1 MVTLFYDCYRILT
14 SVYSNGAFV
23 KQAMSETPIDEKNR
37 AHVTK
42 ICYGVLDKD
51 LTLEYEI
58 SRLCDKRPKQAV
70 RTILKIGMYSIKYLE
85 TAVYAVTDNLV
96 ELIKKLGK
104 GGTSGFVNAFLRKY
118 KNAKIELPTDKI
130 KRLSVEYSYPEFAV
144 KKLCK
149 DYGEERAK
157 LIMQADEERTA
168 VRFNKGVDGGKYL
181 EDNRW
186 NYQETP
192 FENTYFVNGFKR
204 NEDFDKGIYTFQS
217 IGSVAICD
225 IVSGGETLLDACS
238 APGGKTVNLADK
250 FKFVT
255 AFELHAHR
263 VSLINDYAR
272 RMKKQNV
279 VAIQKDSSVFDGD
292 YEEKFDVVL
301 CDSPCSGYG
310 VIKDNPDIK
319 LRRTEEDVLSLNQ
332 IQYQILSTCSKYVKK
347 GGSLY
352 YSTCSVFKSENQ
364 DICGRFLKEN
374 PDFVEEIIE
383 SKLPFEKMKKGISF
397 FPDLS
402 YGAGFY
408 ICKFVRK

>member
-51 LTLEYEI
+51 ITLEYEI

-104 GGTSGFVNAFLRKY
+104 GGTAGFVNAFLRKY
-118 KNAKIELPTDKI
+118 YKAKIDLPTDKI
-130 KRLSVEYSYPEFAV
+130 KKLSVEYSYPEFAV
-144 KKLCK
+144 RKLCK

-181 EDNRW
+181 EDRRW

-255 AFELHAHR
+255 AFELHPHR

-272 RMKKQNV
+272 RMQKENV
-279 VAIQKDSSVFDGD
+279 VAIQKDSSVFDSN

-301 CDSPCSGYG
+301 CDCPCSGYG

-364 DICGRFLKEN
+364 DVCGRFLKEN
-374 PDFVEEIIE
+374 PDFEEEIIT
-383 SKLPFEKMKKGISF
+383 SKLPFEKMKRGISF

>member
-51 LTLEYEI
+51 VTLEYEI

-70 RTILKIGMYSIKYLE
+70 RTILKMGMYSIKYLE

-118 KNAKIELPTDKI
+118 KNAKIEFPTDKI

-144 KKLCK
+144 KRLCK

-168 VRFNKGVDGGKYL
+168 VRFNKGEDGGKYL

-186 NYQETP
+186 NYQKTP

-204 NEDFDKGIYTFQS
+204 NEDFDKGVYTFQS

-225 IVSGGETLLDACS
+225 IVSGGESLLDACS

-250 FKFVT
+250 FKHVM
-255 AFELHAHR
+255 AFELHEHR
-263 VSLINDYAR
+263 VSLIRDYAR
-272 RMKKQNV
+272 RMKKDNV
-279 VAIQKDSSVFDGD
+279 DAIQKDSSVFDSN

-347 GGSLY
+347 GGCLY

-374 PDFVEEIIE
+374 PDFKEETIE
-383 SKLPFEKMKKGISF
+383 SKLPYERMKKGISF